1 MEVLNAFQANQR
13 REIKWD
19 EISQSMR
26 GQGLAKSAKQCRE
39 RWTHHLNPLLINER
53 FTEVENQLLMTLQSS
68 HGSHWKDIS
77 SHFPGR
83 TDNQVKNQFF
93 SLVRKLFRKACK
105 VLGIGGNT
113 ALINKIKPKV
123 LTEFINLPL
132 DFEGSVLPVEINAD
146 QSPYTIKQ
154 FLTNCLRRKP
164 LESKETMPIDQ
175 KKLLARCIDKL
186 QEHKLIN

>member
-1 MEVLNAFQANQR
+1 MLDVLNAFHLNTK
-13 REIKWD
+13 REVKWD
-19 EISQSMR
+19 EISQRMCAR
-26 GQGLAKSAKQCRE
+26 GFPKSAKQCRE
-39 RWTHHLNPLLINER
+39 RWTHHLNPSLTSER
-53 FTEVENQLLMTLQSS
+53 FTEAENLLLMSLQSQ

-113 ALINKIKPKV
+113 ALINKIKPRV

-132 DFEGSVLPVEINAD
+132 TLEEKGSELDFFPGDL
-146 QSPYTIKQ
+146 TIKN
-154 FLTNCLRRKP
+154 FLISCLRKRP
-164 LESKETMPIDQ
+164 FEPKEIIPEEQ
-175 KKLLARCIDKL
+175 KKLLAKCIDKL
-186 QEHKLIN
+186 QEQKSDN